1 MQIGSSMVGDVLDL
15 PFEPDRDASE
25 PLYVQLAEHLRSLIA
40 SGRLL
45 AGEKLPAT
53 RELAGALAIGR
64 NTAAQAYQRL
74 VDDGALLAHVGQGTF
89 VSSCTAARGPLR
101 TDDTRDGAS
110 AEADGPRAFAWDTLI
125 SRSAKRPLPLAFF
138 PDSSEGIRF
147 DFRCGRVDESVVP
160 LADLRRAFT
169 TALRGED
176 GDRASIAN
184 FSDPYGHGQLREQI
198 ARMLVARGLA
208 CTAAD
213 VLVTAGAQQALD
225 LVARVL
231 VDPGDRVAVE
241 SPGYAFAAMA
251 FQNAGARIVPIS
263 VDEAGLRTDQLA
275 RTLRTHRLKFVYTT
289 PAAQLPTGVVMQDAR
304 RRALLE
310 LADETQTPIV
320 EDDYDSEFRYG
331 KGAPPALKTWDAA
344 GQVVYVGTFSK
355 AIFPG
360 LRLGY
365 VVAAPA
371 LRDRLALAQVQ
382 ASFGVGQIAQ
392 AAMADLLESGA
403 FERHVRRL
411 RRHYAK
417 RRAALLDGLAEVMP
431 QDVGWIEPLGGLQ
444 VHVTLPREIPGA
456 ALRAAA
462 LARGVLF
469 QPGETFFLDGRG
481 SDQLALSFA
490 NQSPDAIGEGIRLLA
505 AAMEQVAHPVG
516 QANEN
521 DELRKGIHQP

>member
-1 MQIGSSMVGDVLDL
+1 VLDL
-15 PFEPDRDASE
+15 PFEPDRDAPE
-25 PLYVQLAEHLRSLIA
+25 PLYVQLAEHLRTLIA
-40 SGRLL
+40 SGRLP

-74 VDDGALLAHVGQGTF
+74 IDDGALLAHVGQGTF
-89 VSSCTAARGPLR
+89 VSSREAARAPLR
-101 TDDTRDGAS
+101 TDGTSADAS
-110 AEADGPRAFAWDTLI
+110 SDIDGPRAFAWDTLF
-125 SRSAKRPLPLAFF
+125 SRSARQALPPAFF
-138 PDSSEGIRF
+138 PDSGEGIRF

-160 LADLRRAFT
+160 LTELRRAFAA
-169 TALRGED
+169 ALRAPD
-176 GDRASIAN
+176 GDRVSLAN
-184 FSDPYGHGQLREQI
+184 FSDPYGQPELREQI
-198 ARMLVARGLA
+198 ARMLMARGIA

-213 VLVTAGAQQALD
+213 ILVTAGAQQALD

-251 FQNAGARIVPIS
+251 FRNAGARLVPIA
-263 VDEAGLRTDQLA
+263 VDEAGMRTDQLA

-289 PAAQLPTGVVMQDAR
+289 PAAQLPTGVVMHDSR

-320 EDDYDSEFRYG
+320 EDDYDSEFRYA

-365 VVAAPA
+365 VVAASA
-371 LRDRLALAQVQ
+371 LRDRLALTQVQ
-382 ASFGVGQIAQ
+382 ASFGVGHIAQ

-417 RRAALLDGLAEVMP
+417 RRAALLDALADTMP
-431 QDVGWIEPLGGLQ
+431 KSVTWIEPLGGLQ
-444 VHVTLPREIPGA
+444 VHITLPREIPGA
-456 ALRAAA
+456 VLRAAA
-462 LARGVLF
+462 RTRGVLF
-469 QPGETFFLDGRG
+469 QAGETFFLDGRG
-481 SDQLALSFA
+481 HDQLALSFA
-490 NQSPDAIGEGIRLLA
+490 NQSPEAIDEGVRLLA
-505 AAMEQVAHPVG
+505 SAMEEVERDAGH
-516 QANEN
+516 ANEN
-521 DELRKGIHQP
+521 DAPDKGILQP